1 MSFRTIIIDDEQL
14 ARERL
19 RRLLE
24 PYSDV
29 ITIIDEA
36 TDGRSAVEKIN
47 DQNPDLIFLDI
58 QMPEFTGFQV
68 LEKIKGNPW
77 VIFATAFDEFALK
90 AFETNSIDYLLK
102 PIDKQRLKVSIEK
115 LTKLKPAEKDE
126 ISAHIKQLL
135 TDLKSPVSKKLQV
148 KVGDKIRFLDYK
160 DIYFFQ
166 ANEKY
171 VEVNTFDEQYLVE
184 QSLYKIEEDL
194 SRHGF
199 VRVHRSTLV
208 NFNQIQEVFKWFNGK
223 YVVRMKDKKKSEL
236 PVSLSFK
243 ENLGI

>member
-1 MSFRTIIIDDEQL
+1 MNFRTIIIDDEQL

-19 RRLLE
+19 RRLLDS
-24 PYSDV
+24 YSDV

-36 TDGRSAVEKIN
+36 SDGLSAVEKIN
-47 DQNPDLIFLDI
+47 KHHPDLIFLDI

-68 LEKIKGNPW
+68 LEKITNNPW
-77 VIFATAFDEFALK
+77 IIFATAFDEYALK

-102 PIDKQRLKVSIEK
+102 PIDKQRLKLSIEK

-135 TDLKSPVSKKLQV
+135 SDLKSPLTQKLQV
-148 KVGDKIRFLDYK
+148 KIGDKIRFLDYK
-160 DIYFFQ
+160 DIIFFQ

-171 VEVNTFDEQYLVE
+171 VEVNTFDEQYLIE

-194 SRHGF
+194 SRFGF

-208 NFNQIQEVFKWFNGK
+208 NFNQVQEVFKWFNGK
-223 YVVRMKDKKKSEL
+223 YMVRMKDKKKSEL

-243 ENLGI
+243 DNLGI